1 MKKKVLAALLTS
13 SMVLGTFAG
22 CMTASAEE
30 DITLTFWSPTW
41 HQAADEAVIA
51 DFEEANPN
59 IHIDATFY
67 STADIKSNLKV
78 AATSDTMPDMWYMW
92 GGANYADYYYRA
104 GLAKDLSEYA
114 EANKWDEKFLPSAM
128 ELCKSADGA
137 VECLPQVYTGL
148 IMWYRKDIFEENGVT
163 VPTTFEELENVCA
176 TLKGNGVTPFSTAG
190 DYTYRFTEAL
200 IEYFCGAEEHDA
212 LNAFET
218 SWAESEGVTKAME
231 KLKEWTDL
239 GYFID
244 GFITEDT
251 ANEKMYVYSGTAA
264 MVLDNSSVA
273 SDVVANDY
281 DPALYGYFILP
292 VGRVSAYVKTTQFN
306 KNLTDE
312 QFEAAMKFW
321 DYYLSDESIAAHAE
335 IEQPTAVA
343 GAPLSSSMALAD
355 GLLEAI
361 NEAGSY
367 MTSDQNIPDEVVS
380 VLFSAEE
387 KVVLGEIEPSEYGVE
402 VQAAIDAYQAN
413 K

>member
-1 MKKKVLAALLTS
+1 MKKKVLTAILTS
-13 SMVLGTFAG
+13 SMILGTFAG

-30 DITLTFWSPTW
+30 DVTLTFWSPTW
-41 HQAADEAVIA
+41 HQTADESVIA
-51 DFEEANPN
+51 DFEAANPN

-67 STADIKSNLKV
+67 STADIKSNLKI

-92 GGANYADYYYRA
+92 GGANYADYYYQA
-104 GLAKDLSEYA
+104 GLAKDLTEYA
-114 EANKWDEKFLPSAM
+114 EANNWDEKFLPSAM

-148 IMWYRKDIFEENGVT
+148 NVWYRKDIFEEYGLS

-176 TLKGNGVTPFSTAG
+176 TLKENGVTPFSVAG
-190 DYTYRFTEAL
+190 DYTFRITEAL
-200 IEYFCGAEEHDA
+200 LEYYCGAEEHDA
-212 LNAFET
+212 LNALEA
-218 SWAESEGVTKAME
+218 SWADSEGVTKAME
-231 KLKEWTDL
+231 KLKEWADL

-251 ANEKMYVYSGTAA
+251 ANEKMYVYSGNAA
-264 MVLDNSSVA
+264 MMVDNTSVA

-281 DPALYGYFILP
+281 DPALYDYFVLP
-292 VGRVSAYVKTTQFN
+292 VGRVSAFVKITQFN

-321 DYYLSDESIAAHAE
+321 DYYLSNESIEAHTA

-343 GAPLSSSMALAD
+343 GAPLSSSLALAE
-355 GLLEAI
+355 GYLEAI

-367 MTSDQNIPDEVVS
+367 TTTDLNVPDEVVS
-380 VLFSAEE
+380 VLFSSEE
-387 KVVLGEIEPSEYGVE
+387 KVVLGEIEPSEYGAE
-402 VQAAIDAYQAN
+402 VQAAIDSYLAN
-413 K
+413 N